1 MKNATMNDSHLL
13 DDVLAF
19 DNMGRTVYGAEYL
32 DRLASAFA
40 TLDIDATKWCTH
52 YIMVHFIVVQI
63 HKYKYSICDAK
74 WCRANVAVL
83 SNTKE
88 IFYVEW
94 KARHIVTLW

>member
-74 WCRANVAVL
+74 WYRANVAVL

>member
-52 YIMVHFIVVQI
+52 YIINIVPGPAINAMLAPTLYYEKSRVSSQ
-63 HKYKYSICDAK
+63 SF
-74 WCRANVAVL
+74 RNVSDRL
-83 SNTKE
+83 KT
-88 IFYVEW
+88 
-94 KARHIVTLW
+94 

>member
-1 MKNATMNDSHLL
+1 MIHIFWTMCWHLTIW
-13 DDVLAF
+13 V
-19 DNMGRTVYGAEYL
+19 GRTVYGAEYL

-52 YIMVHFIVVQI
+52 YIMVHCIVVQI

-74 WCRANVAVL
+74 WYRANVAVL

>member
-52 YIMVHFIVVQI
+52 YIMVHC
-63 HKYKYSICDAK
+63 KYTNTNTAFATPSGT
-74 WCRANVAVL
+74 VL
-83 SNTKE
+83 M
-88 IFYVEW
+88 
-94 KARHIVTLW
+94 LQC